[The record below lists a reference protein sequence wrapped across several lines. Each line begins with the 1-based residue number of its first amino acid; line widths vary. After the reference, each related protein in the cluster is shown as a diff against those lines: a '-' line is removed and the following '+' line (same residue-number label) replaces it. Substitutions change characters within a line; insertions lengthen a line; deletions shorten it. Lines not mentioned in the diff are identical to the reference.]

1 MCRGQDD
8 PDVDP
13 GDARGQEGGGGAGH
27 RVRGQERGWGITWTP
42 ADRHLIL
49 ISSLPRPGRVRD
61 ALLHRVRAQAR
72 GGGRHEEGGAQG
84 EAVMQ
89 SGA

>member
-42 ADRHLIL
+42 HTGTTLTL
-49 ISSLPRPGRVRD
+49 SLPRPGRVRD
-61 ALLHRVRAQAR
+61 ALLHRVRAQAG

-89 SGA
+89 HGA